1 VQAAFAALG
10 ERDDIVKWASDMAI
24 SEAQPRVRTAQQL
37 GSSQPSGRVPLAT
50 EGATMTAAQAHPTT
64 TRVRRPVQRR
74 SVEAELR
81 ARFEHEAA
89 PLSDLLHRHACR
101 MTRNHADAE
110 DLVQET
116 MMKAYAG
123 FHSFQRGTNMRAWL
137 LRILVNSY
145 ISDYRKRRREPVQYS
160 TEEVTEQCLM
170 GTYARS
176 APAWLHSAEDQA
188 LNSLSDNDL
197 KSAMQALPQQFRNV
211 VYYADVEGLRYQ
223 EIAAILNTPTGTVA
237 SQLYRGRRQL
247 RKLLGDRV
255 SSAGTATMSAT
266 A

>member
-1 VQAAFAALG
+1 
-10 ERDDIVKWASDMAI
+10 
-24 SEAQPRVRTAQQL
+24 
-37 GSSQPSGRVPLAT
+37 
-50 EGATMTAAQAHPTT
+50 MTAAQSHPTAT
-64 TRVRRPVQRR
+64 QVRRPVQRR

-81 ARFEHEAA
+81 ARFEREAA
-89 PLSDLLHRHACR
+89 PLRDLLYRHACR

-110 DLVQET
+110 DLVQEA
-116 MMKAYAG
+116 MMKAYRG
-123 FHSFQRGTNMRAWL
+123 FDSFRQDTNMRAWL

-160 TEEVTEQCLM
+160 TEEVAEQRLM
-170 GTYARS
+170 DTYTRS
-176 APAWLHSAEDQA
+176 APAGLHSAEDQA

-197 KSAMQALPQQFRNV
+197 KSAMQALPRQFRHV

-223 EIAAILNTPTGTVA
+223 EIAAIMNTPTGTVA

-247 RKLLGDRV
+247 RRLLGDVV
-255 SSAGTATMSAT
+255 STSGTATMSAT